1 MISITPQGDIY
12 LCKTP
17 LENDYKNQLTF
28 SNATSQFNYF
38 NSKVFKTFDNYIY
51 IKHDNIIKV
60 GLNIDEIINCNYLF
74 YRNEGFSNKWYYC
87 FITNMTYVNENCTSI
102 TFETDVWQTYQF
114 DITYKVCFVEREH
127 VNDDTVGLHT
137 IPENLETGEY
147 IIKNE
152 VDNTD
157 LQDVCPVVASTVDPD
172 NNNVYAT
179 YCGNRLESLG
189 YYIFK
194 GGILIDFY
202 DPGDQANAIQN
213 YLNNMASNSKSSS
226 IVSIFMAPKKLVGWT
241 TQSGTWQSGSLIGGY
256 EWRSALDVFVHD
268 TTPMYIDYDK
278 PIVFSDL
285 QTTRPTTFGNYTP
298 KNNKLFVFPFSYMNL
313 TNNNGGNGIYRYED
327 FSTNKPTF
335 EISGI
340 ITPSCSI
347 HATPLNYKSLA
358 KAYNNGISGAKY
370 PICSWNNDIY
380 TNWLTQQA
388 VNIGIDTVK
397 NVGAMVVGGFTGNVG
412 GIIGGLG
419 GIANTLSQVY
429 QHSLI
434 PPQAEGNVNGGDV
447 GSANKK
453 LTFTLQN
460 IQVREEMARSI
471 DQYFSA
477 YGYKVNSYKI
487 PNITG
492 RANWNF
498 IKTIDC
504 NFEGDIPQ
512 QYLQIIRNIFNNG
525 ITLWHNANT
534 MYDYSQNNN
543 IVS

>member
-38 NSKVFKTFDNYIY
+38 NSKIFKTFDNYTY

-60 GLNIDEIINCNYLF
+60 GVNIDEIINCNYLF
-74 YRNEGFSNKWYYC
+74 YRNEGFTNKWYYC
-87 FITNMTYVNENCTSI
+87 FITNMEYINENCTSI
-102 TFETDVWQTYQF
+102 SFETDVWQTYQF
-114 DITYKVCFVEREH
+114 DINYKQCFVEREH
-127 VNDDTVGLHT
+127 VNNDTVGLHT

-147 IIKNE
+147 IIKSETDNE
-152 VDNTD
+152 D
-157 LQDVCPVVASTVDPD
+157 LQDVCPVVASTIDP
-172 NNNVYAT
+172 NNNSVYAS

-194 GGILIDFY
+194 GGVLINFY
-202 DPGDQANAIQN
+202 DPEDQANAIQN
-213 YLNNMASNSKSSS
+213 YIDNMASNSKSDS
-226 IVSIFMAPKKLVGWT
+226 IVSIFMAPKKLVGWNIN
-241 TQSGTWQSGSLIGGY
+241 GTWNAGSLIAGY
-256 EWRSALDVFVHD
+256 TWRNALEVFDH
-268 TTPMYIDYDK
+268 TTPPIHTDYDK
-278 PIVFSDL
+278 PIVFSNL
-285 QTTRPTTFGNYTP
+285 QTTRPTTFGTYTP
-298 KNNKLFVFPFSYMNL
+298 KNNKLFVFPYSYINL

-327 FSTNKPTF
+327 FSSNKPTF

-347 HATPLNYKSLA
+347 HATPLNYKTQS

-370 PICSWNNDIY
+370 PICSWQNDIY

-397 NVGAMVVGGFTGNVG
+397 NVGALVVGTATGNVG
-412 GIIGGLG
+412 AVVGGVS

-453 LTFTLQN
+453 LTFT
-460 IQVREEMARSI
+460 IQDIQIREEMAKCI

-477 YGYKVNSYKI
+477 YGYKVNTYKI
-487 PNITG
+487 PNIEG
-492 RANWNF
+492 RVNWNY
-498 IKTIDC
+498 IKTIEC

-512 QYLQIIRNIFNNG
+512 QHLQIIRQMFNNG
-525 ITLWHNANT
+525 VTLWHNANT
-534 MYDYSQNNN
+534 MYDYSQNNT